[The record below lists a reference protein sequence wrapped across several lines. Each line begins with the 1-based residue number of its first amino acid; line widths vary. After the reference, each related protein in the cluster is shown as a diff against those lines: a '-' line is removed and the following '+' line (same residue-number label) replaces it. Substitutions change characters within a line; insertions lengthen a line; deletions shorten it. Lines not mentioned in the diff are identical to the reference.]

1 MKINLYTML
10 KTLHFTLQNGK
21 NLSSGMHL
29 LATTAKTKKERA
41 AYMKIHN
48 DLKDGSTFSEAL
60 RNSRVGSLDILQFI
74 KMAEHGVSF
83 KAALSKIINYL
94 EVKDEFERESNDK
107 TTLPFIYLTIASLI
121 VIGIKFF
128 AVPYQV
134 DRASEY
140 SKEIIALIGNHL
152 QIAQLMS
159 DALFILLVIVASYF
173 FILLTAMFSH
183 SFITQGVAKNI
194 GLVLPFTSSII
205 VKFEKFILFSMLG
218 EMLKS
223 GISFKKAVNSAI
235 DTVSVIKFKM
245 ALRETLDSIKNDG
258 KFIFHSSLYDDI
270 EKGLLLGAGS
280 SSQIGLVM
288 SEISSRAKTDALKL
302 STKFFRLITVI
313 SIFLMAFAVFI
324 EFYTVVL
331 TQIMIQKGLID
342 LTRGTGT
349 FQ

>member
-21 NLSSGMHL
+21 SLSSGMHL
-29 LATTAKTKKERA
+29 LATTAKTKKERTT
-41 AYMKIHN
+41 YMKIHN

-60 RNSRVGSLDILQFI
+60 RKNRVGSLDILQFI

-83 KAALSKIINYL
+83 KTALSKIINYL

-107 TTLPFIYLTIASLI
+107 TTLPFIYFSLASLI

-134 DRASEY
+134 ERASEY

-173 FILLTAMFSH
+173 FILLTALFSH

-194 GLVLPFTSSII
+194 GLILPLTSSII

-218 EMLKS
+218 EMLQS

-235 DTVSVIKFKM
+235 ETASVTKFKK
-245 ALRETLDSIKNDG
+245 ALRETLESIKNDG
-258 KFIFHSSLYDDI
+258 RFIFHSSLYDDI
-270 EKGLLLGAGS
+270 EKGLLVGAGS

-288 SEISSRAKTDALKL
+288 SEISSRARTDALKL

-349 FQ
+349 F

>member
-1 MKINLYTML
+1 ML

-235 DTVSVIKFKM
+235 DTASVIKFKM

>member
-1 MKINLYTML
+1 ML

-41 AYMKIHN
+41 TYMKIHN

-235 DTVSVIKFKM
+235 DTASVIKFKM